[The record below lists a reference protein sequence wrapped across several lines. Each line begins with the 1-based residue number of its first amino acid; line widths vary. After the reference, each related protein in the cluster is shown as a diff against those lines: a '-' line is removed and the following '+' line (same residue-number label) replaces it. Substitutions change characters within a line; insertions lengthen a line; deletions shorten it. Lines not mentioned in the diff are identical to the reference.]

1 MSGLWDGMDAIPLQ
15 PGIIY
20 GPVVSRRLGSSL
32 GINLLPTTLKI
43 CSYDCLYCQY
53 GITLPQGYTTT
64 GEKLY
69 KAEEIMVQIETAV
82 RKYPDVNYITFSGNG
97 EATLHPD
104 FLEIVEFTVEVR
116 DKYARRAK
124 TTILS
129 NSSMVNISEVRQAL
143 MLLDEPI
150 MKLDVGD
157 TETFKRLNN
166 PTGGIDLEEI
176 IKGLSKL
183 DCKTQTLFV
192 DGEVQNSHGEVL
204 EQWINALARVRPFEA
219 QIYSLDRPHPDPGLQ
234 KVSPERLEEIAELAF
249 RRTGVGIA
257 THYRE

>member
-53 GITLPQGYTTT
+53 GVTLPEGYTTN
-64 GEKLY
+64 GERLHD
-69 KAEEIMVQIETAV
+69 AEEIMVEIESAV
-82 RKYPDVNYITFSGNG
+82 RTYPDVNYITFSGNG

-104 FLEIVEFTVEVR
+104 FLDIVEFTVEVR
-116 DKYARRAK
+116 DRYAGEAK

-129 NSSMVNISEVRQAL
+129 NSSMVNISDIRQAL

-150 MKLDVGD
+150 MKLDAGD

-166 PTGGIDLEEI
+166 PSPGVELEEI

-183 DCKTQTLFV
+183 ECKTQTLFV
-192 DGEVQNSHGEVL
+192 EGEVQNSQGEVL
-204 EQWINALARVRPFEA
+204 EQWINALDRVKPFQA
-219 QIYSLDRPHPDPGLQ
+219 QIYSLDRPHPDPVLQ
-234 KVSPERLEEIAELAF
+234 KVTPERLEEIAELAF
-249 RRTGVGIA
+249 RQTGVEIA